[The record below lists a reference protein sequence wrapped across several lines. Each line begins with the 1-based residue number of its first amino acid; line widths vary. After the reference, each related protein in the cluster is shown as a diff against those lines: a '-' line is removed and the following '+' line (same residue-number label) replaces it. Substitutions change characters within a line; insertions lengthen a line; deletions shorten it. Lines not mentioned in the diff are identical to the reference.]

1 MKRFL
6 SQLLLAIGVF
16 AAAFHSGSC
25 QSCHLRELDLC
36 AATLVLFNQSP
47 TGVAT
52 NEPDLNRQCTYIN
65 EAEQCFKNFTVRCM
79 TPLQREL
86 LGFVSE
92 GSEKLLNEYCTPGTD
107 LRANYLKHA
116 PCLNDAHSLQKDCLT
131 DLQAAMETISTSD
144 FQKRIPM
151 ACCGYQRYMTCARNT
166 VEKKCGKAAVDFMQ
180 LLLRNAVSRLPDIVC
195 TGYGS
200 ENHECHKLLPHP
212 GTQPQGSKSDSTLS
226 RLFAAY
232 LGN

>member
-1 MKRFL
+1 MKFEDFNKIPFL
-6 SQLLLAIGVF
+6 YHLTDRHKDELLDSFDFSHRNF
-16 AAAFHSGSC
+16 ATG
-25 QSCHLRELDLC
+25 R
-36 AATLVLFNQSP
+36 ATI
-47 TGVAT
+47 
-52 NEPDLNRQCTYIN
+52 RYIN

-131 DLQAAMETISTSD
+131 DLQAAMETISTSE
-144 FQKRIPM
+144 FQNRIPM

-166 VEKKCGKAAVDFMQ
+166 VEKNAEKQ
-180 LLLRNAVSRLPDIVC
+180 LSISCNCCSKTQCPGFPILCVQDTDQRTTNATSCYLHRGLNRKDPSRIRHCLVSL
-195 TGYGS
+195 
-200 ENHECHKLLPHP
+200 
-212 GTQPQGSKSDSTLS
+212 QPIWEINFLHLTHLVHN
-226 RLFAAY
+226 FET
-232 LGN
+232 

>member
-107 LRANYLKHA
+107 LRASN
-116 PCLNDAHSLQKDCLT
+116 
-131 DLQAAMETISTSD
+131 
-144 FQKRIPM
+144 
-151 ACCGYQRYMTCARNT
+151 GYQRYMTCARNT